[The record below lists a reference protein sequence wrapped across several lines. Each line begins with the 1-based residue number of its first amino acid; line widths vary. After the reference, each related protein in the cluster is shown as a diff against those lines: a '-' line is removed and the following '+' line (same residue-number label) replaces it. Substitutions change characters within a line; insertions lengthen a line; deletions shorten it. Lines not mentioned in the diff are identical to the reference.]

1 MAIWKDIVAKDATQ
15 PPEAA
20 PSAATPVTRPRP
32 EPVTSTPINTTPAPQ
47 AASSGR
53 KDLKESVIASGLTFE
68 GKIEGSGH
76 VRISGRFKG
85 DVHVDGTL
93 TVDAGA
99 HLAGAV
105 RAGSVVV
112 AGEIEGNIEGA
123 QRVELHQSGVV
134 NGDVTA
140 GSLTVADGARMRGRS
155 EFGWNDSG
163 SKTTGRS

>member
-1 MAIWKDIVAKDATQ
+1 LGNPDERVLKKYC
-15 PPEAA
+15 PE
-20 PSAATPVTRPRP
+20 SWENVWL
-32 EPVTSTPINTTPAPQ
+32 TSSILK
-47 AASSGR
+47 GR
-53 KDLKESVIASGLTFE
+53 QDPNPHQEEDLVIATGLTFE

-93 TVDAGA
+93 TVEAGA

-105 RAGSVVV
+105 RAGAVVV

-134 NGDVTA
+134 NGDISA
-140 GSLTVADGARMRGRS
+140 GSLTVADGARMRGRA
-155 EFGWNDSG
+155 EFGW
-163 SKTTGRS
+163 TETGGKGGGHR

>member
-1 MAIWKDIVAKDATQ
+1 MAIWKDIVAKDSPQ
-15 PPEAA
+15 PEAPA
-20 PSAATPVTRPRP
+20 VNPPPVNRPRP
-32 EPVTSTPINTTPAPQ
+32 EAVQSTAPPSPAP
-47 AASSGR
+47 APAVR
-53 KDLKESVIASGLTFE
+53 KDLKESVIATGLTFE

-93 TVDAGA
+93 TVEAGA

-105 RAGSVVV
+105 RAGAVVV

-134 NGDVTA
+134 NGDISA
-140 GSLTVADGARMRGRS
+140 GSLTVADGARMRGKA
-155 EFGWNDSG
+155 EFGW
-163 SKTTGRS
+163 TETGGKGGGHR

>member
-1 MAIWKDIVAKDATQ
+1 MAIWKDIVAKDSTQ
-15 PPEAA
+15 PDSVAGSP
-20 PSAATPVTRPRP
+20 PPVNRPRP
-32 EPVTSTPINTTPAPQ
+32 EVVTNSPAPSV
-47 AASSGR
+47 APIAPPVR
-53 KDLKESVIASGLTFE
+53 RDLKETVIAAGLTFE
-68 GKIEGSGH
+68 GKIDGSGH

-123 QRVELHQSGVV
+123 QRVELHQTGVV
-134 NGDVTA
+134 NGDIAA
-140 GSLTVADGARMRGRS
+140 GSLTVADGARMRGKA
-155 EFGWNDSG
+155 EFGWGDSG
-163 SKTTGRS
+163 GKGGGNR

>member
-1 MAIWKDIVAKDATQ
+1 MAIWKDIVAKDSTQ
-15 PPEAA
+15 PDSVAGSPPPVNRPRPEVVTNSPA
-20 PSAATPVTRPRP
+20 PSAAPIAPPVRR
-32 EPVTSTPINTTPAPQ
+32 
-47 AASSGR
+47 
-53 KDLKESVIASGLTFE
+53 DLKETVIAAGLTFE
-68 GKIEGSGH
+68 GKIDGSGH

-123 QRVELHQSGVV
+123 QRVELHQTGVV
-134 NGDVTA
+134 NGDIAA
-140 GSLTVADGARMRGRS
+140 GSLTVADGARMRGKA
-155 EFGWNDSG
+155 EFGWGDSG
-163 SKTTGRS
+163 GKGGGNR

>member
-1 MAIWKDIVAKDATQ
+1 MAIWKDIVAKDSTDPQ
-15 PPEAA
+15 AA
-20 PSAATPVTRPRP
+20 PAAAPAPAPRPRP
-32 EPVTSTPINTTPAPQ
+32 EAVPSPASPQ
-47 AASSGR
+47 PAAARSP
-53 KDLKESVIASGLTFE
+53 KDLKESVLASGLTFE

-93 TVDAGA
+93 TVEAGA

-105 RAGSVVV
+105 HAAAVVV

-134 NGDVTA
+134 NGDVKA
-140 GSLTVADGARMRGRS
+140 GALVVADGARMRGRA

-163 SKTTGRS
+163 SKTGGRN